1 MRRAKKKTRYTTK
14 NLRERIERAV
24 GVAEAFLRGGVAN
37 FMGTYWPVGT
47 ATALTFSEQFYLSLL
62 NRKPFA
68 DAVQKA
74 REAVNAKK
82 SADWADYIQYGNVEF
97 PLRFR

>member
-1 MRRAKKKTRYTTK
+1 M
-14 NLRERIERAV
+14 
-24 GVAEAFLRGGVAN
+24 
-37 FMGTYWPVGT
+37 
-47 ATALTFSEQFYLSLL
+47 L
-62 NRKPFA
+62 NGKPFA

-97 PLRFR
+97 PLRFRFRHDARNILKPRF